1 MTVLDKAE
9 WQYDTAMKIY
19 CENTGKK
26 PEELTEDDQEIIWEY
41 SGNHIA
47 LFITWLI
54 KHDYMGEIHHEEKSE
69 EAELEAVKNQE
80 KTGMDILRKYCDMRF
95 TQEDVSD
102 NALFFVQDY
111 YENKYMNDYS
121 DMMGESKILS
131 TGFSWDDYLKIEP
144 VIDEAFFEAGF

>member
-1 MTVLDKAE
+1 
-9 WQYDTAMKIY
+9 
-19 CENTGKK
+19 
-26 PEELTEDDQEIIWEY
+26 
-41 SGNHIA
+41 
-47 LFITWLI
+47 
-54 KHDYMGEIHHEEKSE
+54 
-69 EAELEAVKNQE
+69 
-80 KTGMDILRKYCDMRF
+80 MRF